1 MWMERREIMEQLNVF
16 EQRLRD
22 VRTETEQYGSDL
34 RALQQKE
41 DMLAMRARQMD
52 EECARL
58 VRKYMADVLSEW
70 QPRLDALK
78 EQCRALIFQKAYLS
92 RALRSQT
99 WLADRVRLHM
109 HKLAPTLGRYVPGY
123 EPWPPRKKRS
133 WRAAVRAVQFVMRL
147 RHVD

>member
-1 MWMERREIMEQLNVF
+1 MEQLNVF

-58 VRKYMADVLSEW
+58 LLKYMADVLSEW
-70 QPRLDALK
+70 QPRLDGLK

-92 RALRSQT
+92 RALHSQT

-109 HKLAPTLGRYVPGY
+109 HILAPTLRRYVPGY
-123 EPWPPRKKRS
+123 EPWPPRKRRS
-133 WRAAVRAVQFVMRL
+133 WRAAVRAVQFVIRL